1 MRHALK
7 VLAAEA
13 LKQHRMYFGS
23 PMVLFSMFV
32 WPILQLAAT
41 YYTVRPVAS
50 SPGIAQR
57 WPLAADPQS
66 LLAFLV
72 TGALGYA
79 FFVSLVQSSWQF
91 SIERQSGTLEL
102 LFLTPINRLVLV
114 IANGAGALLQN
125 TWLFACFSTAM
136 LVVLGNTV
144 HVAHPLMFLVVFLA
158 LLVPAVAWGA
168 FLNSLL
174 MFARDAALMFT
185 MLEEPMW
192 LFCGVRLPLFALPVW
207 MRAIGSVVPL
217 TGSILVVRGALL
229 DGKGVFDLLP
239 EFGLLAGISALLLG
253 AATLTLKLGEARA
266 QRTGQLS
273 LF

>member
-1 MRHALK
+1 MRHAFK

-66 LLAFLV
+66 LLAFLI

-102 LFLTPINRLVLV
+102 LFLTPISRLVLV

-158 LLVPAVAWGA
+158 LLIPAVAWGA

-192 LFCGVRLPLFALPVW
+192 LVCGVRLPLFALPVW

-217 TGSILVVRGALL
+217 TGSVLVLRGALL
-229 DGKGVFDLLP
+229 EGRGVFDLLP
-239 EFGLLAGISALLLG
+239 EFGLLAGISALLLV
-253 AATLTLKLGEARA
+253 AASITLKLGEARA